1 MGSINNLGSTLN
13 SINQS
18 LLNEIGSSQSGTSGA
33 PSSATSST
41 DSVNFSEVGQL
52 FQQLSQL
59 QTTDPAEFTQVVTD
73 AANKLTA
80 AAQQDTDP
88 AQANFLNNLASKFQD
103 AAQTGNLSA
112 FEQQP
117 STSSSTPAYQG
128 RGHHHHH
135 HGGGSS
141 SGSSTATQFSPSTTT
156 PATPSS

>member
-80 AAQQDTDP
+80 AAQQDT
-88 AQANFLNNLASKFQD
+88 
-103 AAQTGNLSA
+103 G
-112 FEQQP
+112 
-117 STSSSTPAYQG
+117 
-128 RGHHHHH
+128 
-135 HGGGSS
+135 
-141 SGSSTATQFSPSTTT
+141 SGSGKFSE
-156 PATPSS
+156 